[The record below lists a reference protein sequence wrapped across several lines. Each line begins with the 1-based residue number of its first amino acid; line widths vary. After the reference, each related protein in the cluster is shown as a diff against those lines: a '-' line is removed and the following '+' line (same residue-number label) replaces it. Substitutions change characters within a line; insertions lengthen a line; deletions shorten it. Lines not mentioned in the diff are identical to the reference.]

1 MSGRHTDPVT
11 ARTDSHGKTTRPEG
25 RRSSVEQLIKRTATG
40 LGNTIG
46 SIAESG
52 VLFIL
57 FAAVWLLFGVAL
69 MWSQGSVDAAWQTIR
84 DLP

>member
-1 MSGRHTDPVT
+1 M
-11 ARTDSHGKTTRPEG
+11 
-25 RRSSVEQLIKRTATG
+25 EQLIKRTATG